1 VRDQIWPVS
10 LIPVQNDVLPLKAN
24 LFIERNIMK
33 INPNTIAFA
42 VIILIVLWVT
52 GFGSLFGIL

>member
-1 VRDQIWPVS
+1 
-10 LIPVQNDVLPLKAN
+10 
-24 LFIERNIMK
+24 MK